1 MKPDLLLTLA
11 PRPRQLAQL
20 EERFTLHWLNKADDP
35 DALLA
40 RIGPTC
46 QAMFANGHF
55 HLDQAFLDK
64 MPALKLVSITS
75 AGYEAMDVEAMTKRG
90 VWLTSTSEMLTDDV
104 ADMAILLMLAA
115 RRRLVEGDAYV
126 RSGAWEREGMFP
138 LTVST
143 AGKKVGI
150 LGLGRIGSAIATRC
164 EALGLEIGYFGRGP
178 KDVPYPFFDT
188 PEGLAEWADILIAAT
203 SGGEGTAH
211 LVSAD
216 TLKALGASGTFVN
229 ISRGTVVVEGALIAA
244 LKDGTIA
251 SAGLDVFVDEP
262 NPNPGLLGLPNVTLY
277 PHHASGTEETRDA
290 MNQRAVDN
298 LTAYFDGQPLL
309 SPANRPD

>member
-1 MKPDLLLTLA
+1 MKPDLLMTLA
-11 PRPRQLAQL
+11 PRPHQLAQL

-40 RIGPTC
+40 RVGPTC

-64 MPALKLVSITS
+64 MPALKIVSITS
-75 AGYEAMDVEAMTKRG
+75 AGYEAMDVEAMSRRG

-104 ADMAILLMLAA
+104 ADTAIMLMLAT

-126 RSGAWEREGMFP
+126 RTGAWGQKGMFP

-150 LGLGRIGSAIATRC
+150 LGLGRIGSAIAKRC

-178 KDVPYPFFDT
+178 KDVPYAFFDT
-188 PEGLAEWADILIAAT
+188 PEGLAGWSDILIAAT
-203 SGGEGTAH
+203 AGGEGTAH
-211 LVSAD
+211 LVSAE
-216 TLKALGASGTFVN
+216 TLAALGPAGTFVN
-229 ISRGTVVVEGALIAA
+229 ISRGTVVDEEALIAA
-244 LKDGTIA
+244 LGNGTIA
-251 SAGLDVFVDEP
+251 SAGLDVFMDEP
-262 NPNPGLLGLPNVTLY
+262 NPNPALLGLPNVTLY

-290 MNQRAVDN
+290 MHQRAVDN
-298 LTAYFDGQPLL
+298 LVAWFDDRPLL